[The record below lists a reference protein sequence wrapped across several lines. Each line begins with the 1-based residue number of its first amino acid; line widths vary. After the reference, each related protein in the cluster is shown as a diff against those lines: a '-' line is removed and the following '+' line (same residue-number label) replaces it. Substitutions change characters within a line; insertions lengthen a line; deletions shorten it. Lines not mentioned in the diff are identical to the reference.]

1 VAVYRRT
8 SRPRFTLLLL
18 ILTSVT
24 LLTLSQRGSTSGVIG
39 SIRSGARDVFAPV
52 QRVASSATRPV
63 GDFFAGAVHYGDLKK
78 ENARLRQQLNEEQ
91 GRVLQATDAERER
104 KALLDQQNLAY
115 LGDIPTVAARVVNT
129 SASNFEQT
137 IEIDQGRSSG
147 VAKDM
152 PVVSGA
158 GLVGRVI
165 EVSRTRAVVLLIT
178 DPTSSVGVRLTGS
191 GDVGVAQ
198 GDGQRSPLSVD
209 LIASATDVKK
219 GEAVVTS
226 GLQQSI
232 FPPSIPVGKVRLVK
246 KNPSALLQDITLDPV
261 VDLKRLT
268 FVKVVQWSPSK

>member
-1 VAVYRRT
+1 MAVYRRT

-39 SIRSGARDVFAPV
+39 AVRSGARDIFAPV
-52 QRVASSATRPV
+52 QRVVTSATRPV

-78 ENARLRQQLNEEQ
+78 ENGRLRQQLNEEQ
-91 GRVLQATDAERER
+91 GKVLQATDAERER

-115 LGDIPTVAARVVNT
+115 LGDIPTVSARVVDA
-129 SASNFEQT
+129 SASNFQQT

-178 DPTSSVGVRLTGS
+178 DPTSAVGVRLTGS
-191 GDVGVAQ
+191 GDVGV
-198 GDGQRSPLSVD
+198 GSGEGQRNPLSVD
-209 LIASATDVKK
+209 LIASATVVKK
-219 GEAVVTS
+219 GETVVTS
-226 GLQQSI
+226 GLQQSV
-232 FPPSIPVGKVRLVK
+232 FPPSIPVGKVRTIK
-246 KNPSALLQDITLDPV
+246 KVPSALLQDITIDPV

>member
-24 LLTLSQRGSTSGVIG
+24 LLTLSQRGSTSGVVG
-39 SIRSGARDVFAPV
+39 AIRSGARDVFAPI
-52 QRVASSATRPV
+52 QRVASAATRPM

-91 GRVLQATDAERER
+91 GKVLQATDAERER

-115 LGDIPTVAARVVNT
+115 LGDIPTVSARVVDA

-178 DPTSSVGVRLTGS
+178 DPTSAVGVRLTGS
-191 GDVGVAQ
+191 GDVGVSQ
-198 GDGQRSPLSVD
+198 GEGHSNAMTID

-226 GLQQSI
+226 GLQQSV
-232 FPPSIPVGKVRLVK
+232 FPPSIPVGKVRSVQ
-246 KNPSALLQDITLDPV
+246 KNPSALLQDITMDPV

>member
-1 VAVYRRT
+1 MAVYRRT

-18 ILTSVT
+18 VLTSVT

-39 SIRSGARDVFAPV
+39 AIRSGARDAFAPV
-52 QRVASSATRPV
+52 QRVVSSATRPV

-78 ENARLRQQLNEEQ
+78 ENGRLRQQLNEEQ
-91 GRVLQATDAERER
+91 GKVLQATDAERER
-104 KALLDQQNLAY
+104 KALLDQQNLSY
-115 LGDIPTVAARVVNT
+115 LGDIPTVSARVVDA
-129 SASNFEQT
+129 SASNFAQT
-137 IEIDQGRSSG
+137 IEIDQGRDSG

-165 EVSRTRAVVLLIT
+165 EVSRSRAVVLLLT
-178 DPTSSVGVRLTGS
+178 DLTSAVGVRLTGS

-198 GDGQRSPLSVD
+198 GEGQHNPLSVD

-219 GEAVVTS
+219 GEVVVTS

-232 FPPSIPVGKVRLVK
+232 FPPSIPVGRVRTIK
-246 KNPSALLQDITLDPV
+246 KSASALLQDITIEPV

-268 FVKVVQWSPSK
+268 FVKVVQWSPSR